1 MLREIAL
8 AQVELVIVQK
18 KFIALL
24 FKIRKT
30 NN

>member
-8 AQVELVIVQK
+8 AQVELVIVTK

-24 FKIRKT
+24 FKFRKL